1 MFSFRELNQVHLE
14 ITNRCQASCPM
25 CSRNNHGGLDNPWLE
40 LNSWS
45 LDDYKTI
52 MSEEVIHQ
60 LNSVSFCGNYGDP
73 LMNKDLVEMCKYT
86 TQVNPNI
93 SIRIH
98 TNASIQNKK
107 YWKELAK
114 SLPKNH
120 IVIFAIDGL
129 KDTNHIYRI
138 GTVFDKIIENAKAFI
153 AAGGNAEWAFLVFK
167 HNEHQI
173 EEAEKMA
180 KSLGFKMFTKKN
192 SNRFLLTE
200 EYPVFDKAGNTIYN
214 LQPATGNQIV
224 FIDAN
229 MIKNYKT
236 IVKNSEIS
244 CFAKNNNEV
253 YIDAQGN
260 LFPCCFIGMTPYN
273 YYETTEL
280 VYSIR
285 HEMMSQYQ
293 GLITDFGGL
302 EKLNAKTYGIKN
314 IIDGDVYQNIWGKY
328 WTDPKMI
335 VCARTCGKNEISKP
349 MDQFIK
355 RENLNG

>member
-1 MFSFRELNQVHLE
+1 
-14 ITNRCQASCPM
+14 M
-25 CSRNNHGGLDNPWLE
+25 CSRNYHGGLDNPWLE

-45 LDDYKTI
+45 LDDYKNI
-52 MSEEVIHQ
+52 MTEEVLHQ
-60 LNSVSFCGNYGDP
+60 LNSISFCGNYGDP
-73 LMNKDLVEMCKYT
+73 LMNKDLVGMCRYT
-86 TQVNPNI
+86 TQTNPNI

-114 SLPKNH
+114 SLPANH

-129 KDTNHIYRI
+129 EDTNHIYRI
-138 GTVFDKIIENAKAFI
+138 GTVFNKIIENAKAFI

-173 EEAEKMA
+173 EAAEQMA
-180 KSLGFKMFTKKN
+180 KDLGFKMFTKKN

-214 LQPATGNQIV
+214 LQPATNNQIV
-224 FIDAN
+224 FINVDT
-229 MIKNYKT
+229 IKNYKE
-236 IVKNSEIS
+236 IVKKSEIS

-273 YYETTEL
+273 YYEDTEL
-280 VYSIR
+280 VYPIR
-285 HEMMSQYQ
+285 HEMMDQYQ
-293 GLITDFGGL
+293 NLISDFGGI
-302 EKLNAKTYGIKN
+302 EKLNAKTTGIKN
-314 IIDGDVYQNIWGKY
+314 IIDGDVYQNIWSKY

-355 RENLNG
+355 REDLNG